1 MQEASW
7 LLHGLGGCLCN
18 KLSSLLSFGTVR
30 YGRPLRMR
38 RHAWIWYCGLRIHW
52 CVCVVAVVC
61 VGVLF
66 SETMRSVLFVAVSF
80 FILRDAAAFSPAAPV
95 AVGANL
101 RATANT
107 ARGRRIR
114 SAMRPVLSMAGEQP
128 QQVIDFGKVGF
139 TEADNQVFTWPALS
153 LGTHYHHCTLS
164 VGDAIPSCS
173 SFQNSEPPWWRG

>member
-1 MQEASW
+1 MVSPCACVDAR
-7 LLHGLGGCLCN
+7 G
-18 KLSSLLSFGTVR
+18 FG
-30 YGRPLRMR
+30 
-38 RHAWIWYCGLRIHW
+38 I
-52 CVCVVAVVC
+52 VAYVYIGVF
-61 VGVLF
+61 VWWRLGVLF

-80 FILRDAAAFSPAAPV
+80 CILRDAAAFSPAAPV

-139 TEADNQVFTWPALS
+139 SEADNQVFTWPALS
-153 LGTHYHHCTLS
+153 HGHTLS
-164 VGDAIPSCS
+164 PLHAVCRRVAIPSCS
-173 SFQNSEPPWWRG
+173 SFQNSEPPWWRGQLLPTISSQDKPSYHSQCNIL